1 MHTWREVVASSRR
14 GVRVPYVGWIAFDRL
29 QKTIESDPDRLWGIF
44 MTKQFV
50 APFVLSISL
59 LGCGGQGLSPAQ
71 LTGDQQSDLAV
82 REYLLASYQLAHQ
95 FGFDFRY
102 VENTALR
109 SKSRNINTDLFG
121 FQLRSDV
128 PYSMRLIPNEN
139 LAPMPITPANRTA
152 ATIYYIKTG
161 TYASLILCRNY
172 LSGLRD
178 RNEYFE
184 FLQKELNVAGGLATI
199 AMQLASANGTIRTSR
214 KVSLR

>member
-44 MTKQFV
+44 MMKQFV

-102 VENTALR
+102 VRKYSSEEQIKKHQHR
-109 SKSRNINTDLFG
+109 SVWISAAFRCPLQHATHSERESR
-121 FQLRSDV
+121 
-128 PYSMRLIPNEN
+128 
-139 LAPMPITPANRTA
+139 ANA
-152 ATIYYIKTG
+152 N
-161 TYASLILCRNY
+161 YA
-172 LSGLRD
+172 G
-178 RNEYFE
+178 
-184 FLQKELNVAGGLATI
+184 K
-199 AMQLASANGTIRTSR
+199 
-214 KVSLR
+214 